1 MSTSCDTDLNA
12 KLGFG
17 ANVIAEFGLLV
28 ADVFNAYA
36 NNPSAA
42 KPPALNDSLLD
53 KLQTEG
59 LVLGYLIARD
69 AIYPAESQLQ
79 LSPAT
84 VSYGALF
91 RFNGVHVIAIRG
103 TASLAEWVINTRCAL
118 VPHPSNDNVRV
129 EQGFSSIYST
139 MQYVPAIGAPG
150 PDAGNVQPS
159 LIGALEEVI
168 GTNPVLITGHS
179 LGAAIATYLAY
190 DLTPALS
197 PGQVRACFFAS
208 PNPGDQGF
216 AEAFDKVFR
225 DNGGRYV
232 VINNTADKVPRLPPS
247 ELGFA
252 PLPAVLPLS
261 ADNIDTTMTVAPDA
275 LCNHHVVCYAAMLS
289 SAAVQQY
296 AVDAG
301 VTTTTWAS
309 LLEMNGDQSYC
320 LLTAQQVA
328 VRNLQ
333 ALAGA

>member
-1 MSTSCDTDLNA
+1 MPNSCDADLNA
-12 KLGFG
+12 RLGFG

-42 KPPALNDSLLD
+42 KPPAMNDSLLD

-59 LVLGYLIARD
+59 LVLGYLTAQD
-69 AIYPAESQLQ
+69 AIFPVGSQLQ

-84 VSYGALF
+84 VSYGALI
-91 RFNGVHVIAIRG
+91 RFNGVYVIAIRG

-118 VPHPSNDNVRV
+118 VPHPSNANVRV

-139 MQYVPAIGAPG
+139 MRYVPATGAPD
-150 PDAGNVQPS
+150 PDAGNVLPA
-159 LIGALEEVI
+159 LIGDLKEAI
-168 GTNPVLITGHS
+168 GANPVLITGHS

-208 PNPGDQGF
+208 PYPGDQGF
-216 AEAFDKVFR
+216 AAAFDKVFQ

-232 VINNTADKVPRLPPS
+232 VINNTADKVPQLPPK

-252 PLPAVLPLS
+252 PLPVALPLS
-261 ADNIDTTMTVAPDA
+261 ADNIDTTMAVAPDA

-289 SAAVQQY
+289 SSSAQQY
-296 AVDAG
+296 GVDAG
-301 VTTTTWAS
+301 VPTTTWGS
-309 LLEMNGDQSYC
+309 LLEMNGDQGYC
-320 LLTAQQVA
+320 LLTAQQIA